1 MRPASATVS
10 AWISWL
16 EWHGGM
22 AFSGAAQWGGAA
34 VLVQRRAGCV
44 HVLHSAGC
52 GLLRAGCWVLRLCAD
67 DALGSAPRTPG
78 ICVLGAGCCVGGAGN
93 AAAWC

>member
-22 AFSGAAQWGGAA
+22 AFSGAAQWGAAA
-34 VLVQRRAGCV
+34 VFVQ
-44 HVLHSAGC
+44 
-52 GLLRAGCWVLRLCAD
+52 
-67 DALGSAPRTPG
+67 
-78 ICVLGAGCCVGGAGN
+78 
-93 AAAWC
+93 

>member
-22 AFSGAAQWGGAA
+22 AFSGAAQWGAAA
-34 VLVQRRAGCV
+34 VLVQ
-44 HVLHSAGC
+44 
-52 GLLRAGCWVLRLCAD
+52 
-67 DALGSAPRTPG
+67 
-78 ICVLGAGCCVGGAGN
+78 
-93 AAAWC
+93 